1 MTAETIQVGFRMAK
15 ELVDRIDEYAEYM
28 DKQNPGMKMS
38 RADAVR
44 ILVTRALDET
54 DKERKSKRKS

>member
-1 MTAETIQVGFRMAK
+1 
-15 ELVDRIDEYAEYM
+15 
-28 DKQNPGMKMS
+28 MKMS